1 MHTYCACVPKYV
13 FFRVKVVSENGKPK
27 SKEYLMRNLDIFHN
41 QETKKKNIFISPVEN
56 INY

>member
-1 MHTYCACVPKYV
+1 MHTYCACVPKYS

-41 QETKKKNIFISPVEN
+41 QETKKKKLFL
-56 INY
+56 